1 MCTPLLNPFL
11 LEGYTDHG
19 FSHHG
24 PHSKDLS
31 SIWTKTVDRYLPIK
45 RILHPRDPLDLGASV
60 SAQEMTEWHRSYI
73 RASITTPSIRRHHT
87 FAASHA
93 SGARASCSRCSGTS
107 MDAAKPAPRCART
120 FVFEVCNLASA
131 SRASCPSRSK
141 PSGLQGWGLQRR
153 CRTCGRRDG
162 PNGHDGSW
170 ETSLVMVGTVRSFHS
185 TSLIFRVHGSCSKCR
200 VHYFLFPIPCSV
212 EISRGWLHIVYFRLS
227 ALCRWRLYSLWCH
240 GCKDEWLPIRQQ
252 YLFSKQHPY
261 KNTDIWQ
268 KWADVHVF

>member
-1 MCTPLLNPFL
+1 MPVLLSNLNFLDSFGSICTVIFPCQAKMLSTPFFFQMCTSLLNPFL

-19 FSHHG
+19 FSHHV

-73 RASITTPSIRRHHT
+73 RASITTPLIRRHHT

-141 PSGLQGWGLQRR
+141 PSGLQGWGTTAAVQDLRKKGWAQRSR
-153 CRTCGRRDG
+153 PQLRNFIGDG
-162 PNGHDGSW
+162 GNCP
-170 ETSLVMVGTVRSFHS
+170 
-185 TSLIFRVHGSCSKCR
+185 
-200 VHYFLFPIPCSV
+200 
-212 EISRGWLHIVYFRLS
+212 
-227 ALCRWRLYSLWCH
+227 
-240 GCKDEWLPIRQQ
+240 
-252 YLFSKQHPY
+252 
-261 KNTDIWQ
+261 
-268 KWADVHVF
+268 